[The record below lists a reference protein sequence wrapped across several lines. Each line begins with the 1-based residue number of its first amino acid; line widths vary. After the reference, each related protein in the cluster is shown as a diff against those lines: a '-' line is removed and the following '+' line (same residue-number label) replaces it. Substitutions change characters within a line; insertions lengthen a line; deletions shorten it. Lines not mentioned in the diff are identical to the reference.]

1 MSHCA
6 RADGQECV
14 VADAFAVAARPARR
28 RVGCMKPYRENVGI
42 VVLNSRGEVLVGER
56 VNFPGV
62 FQFPQGGMDP
72 GESPLAA
79 ARRELLEET
88 GLRVD
93 GPPAYEIEDWLFYDF
108 PENVSAKLKAYR
120 GQKQKWFVF
129 RWDGDPGSL
138 RLDLHEREFERL
150 RWARLDEV
158 VAGIV
163 AFKRPV
169 YERVA
174 QAVRTFLAR
183 NSSPGL
189 D

>member
-1 MSHCA
+1 L
-6 RADGQECV
+6 RLWDP
-14 VADAFAVAARPARR
+14 FAVAVHSPLQ
-28 RVGCMKPYRENVGI
+28 RVGSMKPYRENVGI
-42 VVLNSRGEVLVGER
+42 VVLNARGEVLVGER

-88 GLRVD
+88 GLRLA
-93 GPPAYEIEDWLFYDF
+93 GAPALEIEDWLYYDF

-129 RWDGDPGSL
+129 RWDGDPGTL
-138 RLDLHEREFERL
+138 RLDLHQREFERV
-150 RWARLDEV
+150 RWARLDEI

-174 QAVRTFLAR
+174 REVSAFLAR